1 MFFFYLCNVFKYR
14 YSNFMTREYP
24 NKISPCPIVET
35 TINIK
40 YSSKIPK
47 EVLLGVVYNPL
58 QQIYGDQKLIAR
70 STPLASIPDAI
81 REQDPNLRD
90 RPTAEILCPEGRLQL
105 GQNNIFIGLNMPYSS
120 WDNAHKFVDKILN
133 TIIQLNIISNVDH
146 VSLKYLDFFS
156 GINIFNQ
163 INLNITWPQKNDI
176 CSRSTAFKT
185 ELTNN
190 GFIHVL
196 QITNSVHLKNEFLE
210 IDNDGS
216 LIDMTT
222 VGFNID
228 TNNMINKI
236 DECHTESKNF
246 FFDLLK
252 KEFIETL
259 SPEY

>member
-1 MFFFYLCNVFKYR
+1 
-14 YSNFMTREYP
+14 MTQEYP

-40 YSSKIPK
+40 CSLKVPK
-47 EVLLGVVYNPL
+47 EALVGVIYNPL
-58 QQIYGDQKLIAR
+58 QQVYGEQILIVR

-81 REQDPNLRD
+81 REQDPNLRN
-90 RPTAEILCPEGRLQL
+90 RPTAEILCPEGRLQF

-120 WDNAHKFVDKILN
+120 WDNAHKFIDKILN
-133 TIIQLNIISNVDH
+133 TIIQLNIISNVEH

-156 GINIFNQ
+156 EINIFNQ
-163 INLNITWPQKNDI
+163 INLNIVWPQKDNI

-185 ELTNN
+185 ELMNN
-190 GFIHVL
+190 GFVHVL
-196 QITNSVHLKNEFLE
+196 QITNSVHLKNEYLH

-216 LIDMTT
+216 LIDLTT
-222 VGFNID
+222 LCLEVD
-228 TNNMINKI
+228 VQNMINKI
-236 DECHTESKNF
+236 NECHTESKRF
-246 FFDLLK
+246 FFELLK